1 MRNYV
6 AEFIG
11 TFIMVFCGTG
21 AVTIDQQS
29 GGIVTHAGIS
39 LTFGLVV
46 MSMIY
51 CFGNISGAHINPAV
65 SIAFTIAKRFP
76 AKWLPGYLTAQFSG
90 ALLASFILKLLFPSN
105 QLLGATMP
113 AGSEMQS
120 FFLEIILTFILMLAA
135 LLLADGG
142 KERSLLAGLAIGA
155 IVGLEALFAGPISG
169 ASMNPVRSIAPAIA
183 SGHLEHVW
191 IYLLAPVVGAVFA
204 VPVWKYLSLK

>member
-76 AKWLPGYLTAQFSG
+76 AKWLPGYLIAQFSG
-90 ALLASFILKLLFPSN
+90 ALLASFTLKLLFPSN

-155 IVGLEALFAGPISG
+155 VVGLEALFAGPISG
-169 ASMNPVRSIAPAIA
+169 ASMNPARSIAPAIA